1 VVGRLLNG
9 SLWPTILSTD
19 TAASRS
25 ISKRVILLS
34 WLSSLSLTFLGI
46 VSIVTPLGLGDAI
59 TGHGTQTM
67 ELAYVRDPSPVG
79 RGTLPRDDYEQRRA
93 CGVNK
98 ANCPG
103 TYHGWSFFSN
113 STGGY
118 TQNDTADAWISTQ
131 NPANVTE
138 VFGRAAGSKGN
149 TVVGP
154 LDIQYRSFIVAA
166 DDPPSSLY
174 PGPRY
179 NVDRGKPRVRGRFQA
194 YDSFVIRDRYDA
206 VEGLVVDS
214 KSGGI
219 CFRNH
224 TIPTNPGLGVQWT
237 ESLLWI
243 EPETAC
249 VDSNI
254 TLEYSV
260 SSRYQADHPKL
271 VDRGGFTYLT
281 KDYPFVDL
289 NDTQNRP
296 ELAARAWK
304 GAVLNNFNLMFYFN
318 ATRNT
323 TSLGNEYPLEPT
335 GISAINRLE
344 LGSFPTTPQAFIP
357 GIFLSQ
363 TTKNYTTAKEEYIG
377 TGEGIPAPRLPPLK
391 LLANF

>member
-1 VVGRLLNG
+1 M
-9 SLWPTILSTD
+9 STD

-25 ISKRVILLS
+25 ISKTVILLS

-103 TYHGWSFFSN
+103 TYHEWCFFSN
-113 STGGY
+113 STGGF
-118 TQNDTADAWISTQ
+118 TQNDTADAWILLKIRQTSQ
-131 NPANVTE
+131 KC
-138 VFGRAAGSKGN
+138 FGRAAGSKGN
-149 TVVGP
+149 TVAGP
-154 LDIQYRSFIVAA
+154 LDIQYRSFIMAA
-166 DDPPSSLY
+166 DDPTSSLY

-194 YDSFVIRDRYDA
+194 YDSFVIKEQYDA
-206 VEGLVVDS
+206 VKGLVVDS
-214 KSGGI
+214 KSGSI

-224 TIPTNPGLGVQWT
+224 TIPANPGLGVQLT

-243 EPETAC
+243 EPETVY

-260 SSRYQADHPKL
+260 SSRYQADHLKL
-271 VDRGGFTYLT
+271 VDRGGFNLT

-289 NDTQNRP
+289 NDIQNRP
-296 ELAARAWK
+296 ELAARQ
-304 GAVLNNFNLMFYFN
+304 GSINLTLTHPF
-318 ATRNT
+318 
-323 TSLGNEYPLEPT
+323 GPLRTVP
-335 GISAINRLE
+335 
-344 LGSFPTTPQAFIP
+344 
-357 GIFLSQ
+357 
-363 TTKNYTTAKEEYIG
+363 
-377 TGEGIPAPRLPPLK
+377 
-391 LLANF
+391 